1 MADFRAVDA
10 RLWKILDP
18 YRDRLE
24 SGPVYG
30 VGMLRRPG
38 GGAHDWFAGTRVGK
52 NYVSYYLMP
61 VYGRPQLL
69 TGISPELRRRKQ
81 GKSCF
86 NFSAIDEPLMAE
98 LEALTARS
106 FDAFMSPANLRA
118 VGSRNSQLATR

>member
-1 MADFRAVDA
+1 MADLGAVDA
-10 RLWKILDP
+10 RLWKILDR

-30 VGMLRRPG
+30 VGMLKRPG

-61 VYGRPQLL
+61 VYGRPELL
-69 TGISPELRRRKQ
+69 ARISPALRRCKQ

-86 NFSAIDEPLMAE
+86 NFSAIDESLMAE
-98 LEALTARS
+98 LAELTERG
-106 FDAFMSPANLRA
+106 FEAFMSPGYPRA
-118 VGSRNSQLATR
+118 PVATRS

>member
-1 MADFRAVDA
+1 MGDFSAIDA
-10 RLWKILDP
+10 RLLKILDP

-61 VYGRPQLL
+61 VYGRPELL
-69 TGISPELRRRKQ
+69 DGISPELRRRKQ

-86 NFSAIDEPLMAE
+86 NFSSIDEPLMAE
-98 LEALTARS
+98 LETLTERS
-106 FDAFMSPANLRA
+106 FEAFMSPGYPRA
-118 VGSRNSQLATR
+118 PVSTRS

>member
-1 MADFRAVDA
+1 MADFKAIDA

-18 YRDRLE
+18 YRGRLE

-61 VYGRPQLL
+61 VYGRPELL
-69 TGISPELRRRKQ
+69 AGISPELRRRKQ

-86 NFSAIDEPLMAE
+86 NFSAVDETLMGE

-106 FDAFMSPANLRA
+106 FEAFMSPGHPRA
-118 VGSRNSQLATR
+118 AVSTRT

>member
-1 MADFRAVDA
+1 MADFKAIDA
-10 RLWKILDP
+10 RLWKILEP

-24 SGPVYG
+24 AGPVYG

-52 NYVSYYLMP
+52 NYVSYYLKP
-61 VYGRPQLL
+61 VYHRPELL
-69 TGISPELRRRKQ
+69 AGISPELRRRKQ

-86 NFSAIDEPLMAE
+86 NFGAIDESLMAE

-106 FDAFMSPANLRA
+106 FEDFVSPTYLRA
-118 VGSRNSQLATR
+118 VSSRS

>member
-1 MADFRAVDA
+1 MADFKAIDA

-18 YRDRLE
+18 YRGRLE

-61 VYGRPQLL
+61 VYGRPELL
-69 TGISPELRRRKQ
+69 AGISPELRRRKQ

-86 NFSAIDEPLMAE
+86 NFSAVDETLMGE
-98 LEALTARS
+98 LATLTERS
-106 FDAFMSPANLRA
+106 FEAFMSADYPRA
-118 VGSRNSQLATR
+118 AVSSRT

>member
-1 MADFRAVDA
+1 MGDFSAIDA
-10 RLWKILDP
+10 RLLKILDP

-38 GGAHDWFAGTRVGK
+38 GGAHEWFAGTRVGK

-61 VYGRPQLL
+61 VYGRPELL
-69 TGISPELRRRKQ
+69 DGISPELRRRKQ

-86 NFSAIDEPLMAE
+86 NFSSIDEPLMAE
-98 LEALTARS
+98 LETLTERS
-106 FDAFMSPANLRA
+106 FEAFMSPGYPRA
-118 VGSRNSQLATR
+118 PVSTRS

>member
-1 MADFRAVDA
+1 MADFSVIDA
-10 RLWKILDP
+10 RLWKILEP
-18 YRDRLE
+18 YRGRLE

-61 VYGRPQLL
+61 VYGRPELL
-69 TGISPELRRRKQ
+69 DGISPELRRRKQ

-86 NFSAIDEPLMAE
+86 NFSAIDESVMTE
-98 LEALTARS
+98 LETLTERS
-106 FDAFMSPANLRA
+106 FEAFMSPAYPRTP
-118 VGSRNSQLATR
+118 VSTRS